1 MKNQLEMRLFIAIN
15 FSADTKNGLIALGE
29 EIRAQAECG
38 RFSLPE
44 NLHLTLAFLGGC
56 DTKQFA
62 AAKAAM
68 DMTPFEPFDI
78 VINRIG
84 CFMRKQRDNNY
95 QRDNSYQQG
104 NNYQRGVRY
113 QQDNNYQQSN
123 SYQRDNG
130 CQQDTSHV
138 SAIWW
143 AGVQQNK
150 DLQDLQG
157 RLTDRLVAAGFSL
170 DKRKYDPHIT
180 LGREV
185 VSDITPR
192 PIEPF
197 GETVS
202 GIDLMK
208 SEHING
214 KLTYTPVYRRG
225 NLVKI

>member
-15 FSADTKNGLIALGE
+15 FTADTKNGLIALGE
-29 EIRAQAECG
+29 EIRAQAERG

-56 DTKQFA
+56 DTRQFA

-78 VINRIG
+78 VIDRIG
-84 CFMRKQRDNNY
+84 CFKRKQRGDRCQQDNSY
-95 QRDNSYQQG
+95 QRGNRYQRGDRYQRSNSYQQDNSYQQG
-104 NNYQRGVRY
+104 N
-113 QQDNNYQQSN
+113 SN
-123 SYQRDNG
+123 
-130 CQQDTSHV
+130 V

-150 DLQDLQG
+150 DLQDLQC

-185 VSDITPR
+185 VTDITPR

-197 GETVS
+197 GEKVS

-214 KLTYTPVYRRG
+214 KLTYTTCWRRE
-225 NLVKI
+225 I

>member
-1 MKNQLEMRLFIAIN
+1 MRLFIAIN
-15 FSADTKNGLIALGE
+15 FTADTKIGLIALGE
-29 EIRAQAECG
+29 EIRAQAERG

-44 NLHLTLAFLGGC
+44 TLHLTLAFLGGC
-56 DTKQFA
+56 DIKQFA

-78 VINRIG
+78 VIDRIG
-84 CFMRKQRDNNY
+84 CFKRRQRDNNY
-95 QRDNSYQQG
+95 QRGNSYQRGDRYQQDNSYQQG
-104 NNYQRGVRY
+104 N
-113 QQDNNYQQSN
+113 
-123 SYQRDNG
+123 
-130 CQQDTSHV
+130 SHI

-157 RLTDRLVAAGFSL
+157 RLTDRLIAAGFSL

-202 GIDLMK
+202 EIDLMK
-208 SEHING
+208 SEYING

-225 NLVKI
+225 NLMKI

>member
-15 FSADTKNGLIALGE
+15 FTADTKNGLIALGE

-68 DMTPFEPFDI
+68 DLTPFEPFDI

-84 CFMRKQRDNNY
+84 CFKRRQRDN
-95 QRDNSYQQG
+95 R
-104 NNYQRGVRY
+104 YQRGDHY
-113 QQDNNYQQSN
+113 LQDNK
-123 SYQRDNG
+123 YQREISD
-130 CQQDTSHV
+130 V

-197 GETVS
+197 GEKVS
-202 GIDLMK
+202 GIDLMR

-225 NLVKI
+225 KQ